1 MKVIWTEPARDR
13 LVEIEEYIEQNS
25 PERAVSFVLELM
37 EQAETLANFPESGR
51 IVVEDETQ
59 SARELIYKGY
69 RIIYRIDNSS
79 VYVLSVFEGSRLMRR
94 DDLK

>member
-13 LVEIEEYIEQNS
+13 LIEIEEYIEQDS

-37 EQAETLANFPESGR
+37 VQTEALANFPESGR
-51 IVVEDETQ
+51 IVSEDETQ

-69 RIIYRIDNSS
+69 RIIYRIGNSS
-79 VYVLSVFEGSRLMRR
+79 IYILSVFEGSRLIRR